1 MIQSNPPII
10 PLTSLLITQDYIMK
24 KNESLTTETKT
35 RRHVLIGIS
44 LLSLFS
50 FFTFG
55 FFSKKKNIIS
65 CAPIPVENE
74 TMKFLSQ
81 DGQLVEVAIS
91 KITTLREKAAIQEL
105 QDWVKR

>member
-1 MIQSNPPII
+1 
-10 PLTSLLITQDYIMK
+10 MK
-24 KNESLTTETKT
+24 EKELLTTETKT
-35 RRHVLIGIS
+35 RRNVLIGIS

-55 FFSKKKNIIS
+55 FFSKNRNIIS
-65 CAPIPVENE
+65 CAPPLVEKE

-81 DGQLVEVAIS
+81 DGQLVEVDIS
-91 KITTLREKAAIQEL
+91 KITALREKASNQEL